1 MSQFFKDAINNT
13 ILNQLD
19 DTTTV
24 SLSLRLPLS
33 LSNELDE
40 LALTLDRSKSF
51 LVTEYIKA
59 GIKETNS
66 ILEKNSAN
74 PEITQIEESGSGFR
88 LPKTFMLNTNYNN
101 DPKTHF
107 NMLKNQEAAAFCSG
121 WKEYI
126 ERLSE
131 GDNVYLYQ
139 SGVGFIAVGK
149 VSGDLVK
156 SEHDGVP
163 EDKYSRPLENFKIGF
178 KAVSAKDFKAISGES
193 TNFRRTM
200 VELSSKQNYD
210 LKKEIEQRIKNK
222 PDA

>member
-33 LSNELDE
+33 LNNELDE

-51 LVTEYIKA
+51 LVTEFIKA

-66 ILEKNSAN
+66 ILEQNSAN
-74 PEITQIEESGSGFR
+74 PEMTRTDESDSGFR
-88 LPKTFMLNTNYNN
+88 LPKVFMLNTNYNN
-101 DPKTHF
+101 DPNTHF
-107 NMLKNQEAAAFCSG
+107 SMLKNQEAAAFCSG

-131 GDNVYLYQ
+131 GDHVYLYQ
-139 SGVGFIAVGK
+139 SGVGFIAVGE
-149 VSGDLVK
+149 VSGELDK
-156 SEHDGVP
+156 SEHYGVP
-163 EDKYSRPLENFKIGF
+163 DDRYSRPLKNFKIGF
-178 KAVSAKDFKAISGES
+178 KAITAKEFKAMSGES

-200 VELSSKQNYD
+200 VDLSSKQNYV
-210 LKKEIEQRIKNK
+210 LQKEIEQRIKSK
-222 PDA
+222 HEA

>member
-1 MSQFFKDAINNT
+1 MSQFFNDAINNA

-24 SLSLRLPLS
+24 PLSLRLPLS

-51 LVTEYIKA
+51 LVTEFIKA
-59 GIKETNS
+59 GIKETNH
-66 ILEKNSAN
+66 ILAQKSAN
-74 PEITQIEESGSGFR
+74 PRITPTEEDDSNFR
-88 LPKTFMLNTNYNN
+88 LPRTFMLNTNYSN

-107 NMLKNQEAAAFCSG
+107 DMLKNQEAAAFCAG

-131 GDNVYLYQ
+131 GDRVYLYQ
-139 SGVGFIAVGK
+139 SGVGFIAVGE
-149 VSGDLVK
+149 VSGELEK
-156 SEHDGVP
+156 SEHYGVP
-163 EDKYSRPLENFKIGF
+163 DDKYAKKLRDFKIGF
-178 KAVSAKDFKAISGES
+178 KAVSAKEFKSLSNES
-193 TNFRRTM
+193 ANFRRTM
-200 VELSSKQNYD
+200 VELSSKQNYV
-210 LKKEIEQRIKNK
+210 LNNEIERRIKNK